1 MKPVLSD
8 HSKIGRISAVINQ
21 IAFFKCVD
29 FVEAKSS
36 LKFAFKL
43 YLVANLT
50 ENVHH
55 KNLCDYLSRLYTIEE
70 RLQRGGGCLLAWL
83 LVNCICMPICISS
96 INKETTFQ
104 RVPFVHHASCFLSW
118 FVINICIYCRRRIN
132 YVKRQKY
139 ILCLLL

>member
-36 LKFAFKL
+36 LKFAFRL

-70 RLQRGGGCLLAWL
+70 RLQRGGGVSTG
-83 LVNCICMPICISS
+83 LVIG
-96 INKETTFQ
+96 ELYL
-104 RVPFVHHASCFLSW
+104 HAYLHIF
-118 FVINICIYCRRRIN
+118 Y
-132 YVKRQKY
+132 
-139 ILCLLL
+139 